1 MVFMLLSPSP
11 VVLTTWSNFV
21 TTGWLLPD
29 LGALD
34 LSPMV
39 VLLAVIILQGPV
51 RENLFG
57 ALMRA
62 TI

>member
-1 MVFMLLSPSP
+1 MTEPLYRP
-11 VVLTTWSNFV
+11 VRKV
-21 TTGWLLPD
+21 LPD